1 MWLSLAFLSALL
13 LGFYDVA
20 KKRSLAGN
28 AVLPVLWLNSIFGA
42 LLFLPLI
49 LNSLFSLGFAEG
61 TILAIPIGS
70 LHDHLLIVL
79 KAFIVLGSW
88 ICGYF
93 GLKHLPLTIVGPI
106 NATRPVMVLLGA
118 LLLFGERLNLMQWC
132 GVLIAMVSIY
142 LLGRTSRREGVDF
155 RSNRWVWCVGLAAVL
170 GAASGLYDKYVMQR
184 LDSVFVQSWFNLY
197 QAVIMTVVVLVLWLP
212 ARHRHTPFHWSWAI
226 PLITLFVSAADFAY
240 FYALTMDDALI
251 SVVSMVRRGSV
262 LVSFGYGAFVLHE
275 NNLRGKLLDLILI
288 LIGMVFLYFGSK

>member
-28 AVLPVLWLNSIFGA
+28 AVLPVLWLNSVFGA

-49 LNSLFSLGFAEG
+49 LNSAFSLGFAQG
-61 TILAIPIGS
+61 TILAIPSGDV
-70 LHDHLLIVL
+70 HDHLLILL

-118 LLLFGERLNLMQWC
+118 LLLFGERLNLLQWC

-197 QAVIMTVVVLVLWLP
+197 QALIMTIIVSVLWLP
-212 ARHRHTPFHWSWAI
+212 NRHRHTPFHWSWAI

-288 LIGMVFLYFGSK
+288 LVGMVFLYLGSR